1 VTARVG
7 SIEHRDSRRDP
18 VEGKGRASNLEPR
31 ASSLAIVVLGLSITS
46 SWGNGHATTYR
57 GLVRE
62 LVARGHDVLFLER
75 DQPWYAE
82 NRDMPEPPF
91 GRTVLYGSRRE
102 LIDEHADAVR
112 DADLVIVGSYVPEGI
127 AVGEWVTRT
136 ARGATAFYDIDTPV
150 TLARLERGDADYLTP
165 ELVARYHM
173 YLSFTGGPTLDRIE
187 RRYGSP
193 MARPLYCSVD
203 ERLYYPDPH
212 PVRWHLGYMGTYSDD
227 RQPALE
233 RLLLE
238 PARRWSEGSFVVA
251 GPQYPESIR
260 WPRNVRRVMH
270 LAPREHR
277 AFYNE
282 QRFTLN
288 ITRADM
294 IAAGWSPSVRLFEA
308 AACGTPIISDYWDG
322 LDSFFTFDEEILVAR
337 TPDDVLR
344 CVQDLPE
351 AERIAIGARARARVL
366 AEHTAAHRAAE
377 LEGYACELLGRQ
389 PAALGAPDG
398 VDA

>member
-1 VTARVG
+1 
-7 SIEHRDSRRDP
+7 
-18 VEGKGRASNLEPR
+18 
-31 ASSLAIVVLGLSITS
+31 
-46 SWGNGHATTYR
+46 
-57 GLVRE
+57 
-62 LVARGHDVLFLER
+62 
-75 DQPWYAE
+75 
-82 NRDMPEPPF
+82 
-91 GRTVLYGSRRE
+91 
-102 LIDEHADAVR
+102 
-112 DADLVIVGSYVPEGI
+112 
-127 AVGEWVTRT
+127 
-136 ARGATAFYDIDTPV
+136 
-150 TLARLERGDADYLTP
+150 
-165 ELVARYHM
+165 
-173 YLSFTGGPTLDRIE
+173 
-187 RRYGSP
+187 
-193 MARPLYCSVD
+193 
-203 ERLYYPDPH
+203 
-212 PVRWHLGYMGTYSDD
+212 
-227 RQPALE
+227 
-233 RLLLE
+233 
-238 PARRWSEGSFVVA
+238 
-251 GPQYPESIR
+251 
-260 WPRNVRRVMH
+260 MH